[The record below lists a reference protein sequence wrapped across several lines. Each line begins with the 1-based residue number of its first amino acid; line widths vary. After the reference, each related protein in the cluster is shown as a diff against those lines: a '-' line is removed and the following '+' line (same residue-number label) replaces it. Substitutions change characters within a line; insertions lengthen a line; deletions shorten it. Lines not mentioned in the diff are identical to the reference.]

1 MASKLNSEKILE
13 NMVQFIKQHGRE
25 EVARIKKASDDAYT
39 SRRNEYRAEAIK
51 KIEDENEETFKRQE
65 VMLKITKSKEQNE
78 RRIEKMKAVN
88 VYIDKLR
95 QETRDKVKEQFAE
108 DVDGYKELL
117 KNLMLQGLIKLFE
130 ANVLIR
136 CREEDRDLIE
146 EIKDEV
152 IEQYRN
158 MIIEQVKMFADKSPE
173 DIPCNIMVDENNY
186 LESINSNPQ
195 TGSLGGFN
203 MLAKKGKIVLTQTVD
218 SRIDLCF
225 QAAIPA
231 IRYMLFPSMR
241 REKQQ

>member
-1 MASKLNSEKILE
+1 
-13 NMVQFIKQHGRE
+13 
-25 EVARIKKASDDAYT
+25 
-39 SRRNEYRAEAIK
+39 
-51 KIEDENEETFKRQE
+51 
-65 VMLKITKSKEQNE
+65 
-78 RRIEKMKAVN
+78 MKAVN

-95 QETRDKVKEQFAE
+95 QETRATVQNQFAE

-117 KNLMLQGLIKLFE
+117 KDLLLQGLIKFFE

-136 CREEDRDLIE
+136 CREQDKDLIE

-152 IEQYRN
+152 IDKYRN
-158 MIIEQVKMFADKSPE
+158 MIIEQVKMFAEKSPE
-173 DIPCNIMVDENNY
+173 DIPCNIVIDENNWI
-186 LESINSNPQ
+186 ESIDENPE

-218 SRIDLCF
+218 SRIELCF

-241 REKQQ
+241 RVPKPKAE